1 MVFSSCNFY
10 TSIGHLGVS
19 NSVAES
25 VEKKVLIKKLKTLHN
40 PITIND
46 SMSLLVQSA
55 WLEYSW
61 RYAGEEAEKAE
72 IEQDS
77 SVQIIIILDEKSL
90 KEFNFKWHIRNIDNS
105 SAFYGANSNLIVS
118 RFNNIENDSL
128 KFNIFQGK
136 FQAYSVNENFLGEV
150 IFAEE

>member
-1 MVFSSCNFY
+1 
-10 TSIGHLGVS
+10 VS

-46 SMSLLVQSA
+46 SMSLFVQSA

>member
-1 MVFSSCNFY
+1 
-10 TSIGHLGVS
+10 VS